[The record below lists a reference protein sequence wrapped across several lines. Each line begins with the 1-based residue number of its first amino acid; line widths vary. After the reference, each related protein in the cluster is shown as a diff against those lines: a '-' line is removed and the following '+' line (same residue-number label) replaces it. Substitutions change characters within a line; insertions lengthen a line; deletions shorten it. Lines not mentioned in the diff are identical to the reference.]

1 MIESEVRTWFKE
13 IGEVIIKGTTITD
26 TAIDDKVVE
35 MFFAALEND
44 LVWGLL
50 WPVIDDIFAESVLVK
65 STGELDVAA
74 DKAGIDPLT
83 IIAIV
88 QALFSLWQQFRRK

>member
-1 MIESEVRTWFKE
+1 MIESEVRVWFKE
-13 IGEVIIKGTTITD
+13 IGEVVLKGATITD
-26 TAIDDKVVE
+26 NAIDDKVVG
-35 MFFAALEND
+35 MFFSALEND
-44 LVWGLL
+44 LVWSFL
-50 WPVIDDIFAESVLVK
+50 WPVIDDIFAESTLVK

-88 QALFSLWQQFRRK
+88 QALFSLWKQFKRK